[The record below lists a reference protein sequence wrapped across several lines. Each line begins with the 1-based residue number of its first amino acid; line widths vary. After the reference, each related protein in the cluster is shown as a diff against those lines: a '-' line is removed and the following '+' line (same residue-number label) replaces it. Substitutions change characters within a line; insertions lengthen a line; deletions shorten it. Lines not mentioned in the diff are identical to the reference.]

1 MQIDVS
7 FDEKRIPKR
16 GMEKNG
22 GWMEEA
28 RRNGEKERGGGRGE
42 WNVSVCLS
50 RTTP

>member
-22 GWMEEA
+22 EGWMEEA
-28 RRNGEKERGGGRGE
+28 RRNGQKEGE
-42 WNVSVCLS
+42 ENGM
-50 RTTP
+50 